1 MRPPGAQGARLLM
14 NLLQRIVSNLIEST
28 SRRKTQPVEAQS
40 LRFETLETR
49 RLLATLALSD
59 FSVSQGTGEKPQS
72 KVWEYADQ
80 WWTVM
85 PSSAGAAVWRLDGT
99 TWTQTLQLS
108 TNKNITADVKAVGG
122 VSHVLLFDG
131 ASSELAS
138 IEYDGAGNYVPW
150 TMRPQLVN
158 VPLSGAETATIDVDT
173 TGRLWVAADNGS
185 LVQVRYSDGI
195 YQSWSSPIT
204 VASGIG
210 SDDISV
216 ITALPNGTVGVLWS
230 NQNSKLFGYRYH
242 VDGAAPTEW
251 SVAEAPAA
259 AAALNTGGGMA
270 DDHLN
275 VAVAADGTL
284 YAAVKTSYDSGGK
297 TKIGLI
303 VRRPNGQWDNVL
315 YPVDTSGTRPIVLLN
330 EAAGKLIV
338 AYAASEGT
346 ANIVYRETALASI
359 SFGPRQTMIGGSIQ
373 NVSSTKQ
380 NFSDEVALIASN
392 GSTVKSVLFS
402 FGSIVLNRP
411 PVIDA
416 GTDQSIVIGAAAT
429 LNARVQDDGVP
440 AASTAAW
447 SKLSGPGAVA
457 FDDSSKLNAR
467 ATFSVPGTYVLRITA
482 SDGQYF
488 DADEVTIVVAAPA
501 PDPSPSQIVAAAFQD
516 GVAGYTGTRD
526 TMIRALNANTNYGT
540 IATLEMDGS
549 PDIAS
554 LVAWDVSTIPVGS
567 VVVSVAFELY
577 VANTTVHSYSVFAM
591 ERAWDELGANW
602 NVAGVARPWATAG
615 ASAASDRNG
624 SALGSITSRNTGT
637 LRVDL
642 NAAGRAAVQEWINDP
657 LSNHGLIFQNYGD
670 ASDGLDFRS
679 SETSTVSQRPRLL
692 ITYAALAPV
701 EPQNAAPVVNAGTD
715 LTVLAGQSATLAG
728 AATDDGHPGP
738 LAVQWT
744 KRSGPGDVTFANA
757 ASGPTSA
764 AFSTPGT
771 YVLRLTA
778 SDGELSTYDELTVTV
793 TTAAPT
799 NLPPTVNAGT
809 DASIQFGS
817 ATTLVGTV
825 SDDGLPS
832 PITVAWTKTSGPG
845 SVTFGSAANATTT
858 ASFSQPGTYVLRLS
872 ASDGQL
878 NAQDEVTIT
887 VQSPAPNQVPT
898 VAAGTDQTYQQGAA
912 VTLPGTVT
920 DDGPA
925 SSVTV
930 AWAEVSGPGSVA
942 FANANASSTQA
953 TFSVPGVY
961 VLRLTASD
969 GSLTAFDEVTI
980 TITASPTADPSL
992 LGDWR
997 MDAIAAGTT
1006 GDSSGAGRTATAVGS
1021 PSLTTGVNGQALSF
1035 NKSNYLL
1042 VDNAPALNLSTQI
1055 TIAAWIKP
1063 TTSGTQY
1070 VVKKGRQDSTD
1081 GFELS
1086 LSSDGKVFVRF
1097 NQASSGD
1104 SFRVNSTS
1112 KYPTNGS
1119 TWLHV
1124 AATYDGSTIKLYI
1137 NGVLQASKNAS
1148 FQIASNNLPL
1158 AIGAQDDG
1166 YRGFAGAIDSV
1177 KLFNRALSAP
1187 EIVALKAYY

>member
-1 MRPPGAQGARLLM
+1 M
-14 NLLQRIVSNLIEST
+14 NLLQRIVSNLIVST
-28 SRRKTQPVEAQS
+28 PRHKTQPVEAQS

-131 ASSELAS
+131 ATSELAS
-138 IEYDGAGNYVPW
+138 IEYDGAGNYVSW

-173 TGRLWVAADNGS
+173 TGRLWIAADNGS
-185 LVQVRYSDGI
+185 LVQVRYSDGL

-275 VAVAADGTL
+275 VAVAANGTL
-284 YAAVKTSYDSGGK
+284 YAAVKTSYDSGGQ

-303 VRRPNGQWDNVL
+303 VRRPNGQWDNSL
-315 YPVDTSGTRPIVLLN
+315 YPVDTNGTRAIVLLN
-330 EAAGKLIV
+330 ESAGKLIV

-346 ANIVYRETALASI
+346 ANIVYRETSLASI

-402 FGSIVLNRP
+402 FGSIVINRP
-411 PVIDA
+411 PVVDA
-416 GTDQSIVIGAAAT
+416 GADQSIVIGAAAT

-447 SKLSGPGAVA
+447 SKLSGPGVVA

-467 ATFSVPGTYVLRITA
+467 TTFSVPGTYVLRITA
-482 SDGQYF
+482 ADGQYF
-488 DADEVTIVVAAPA
+488 DADEVTIIVAAPS
-501 PDPSPSQIVAAAFQD
+501 PDPSPSEIVAAAFQD

-526 TMIRALNANTNYGT
+526 TMIRALNSNTNYGT
-540 IATLEMDGS
+540 LATLEMDGS

-554 LVAWDVSTIPVGS
+554 LVAWDVSAIPVGS
-567 VVVSVAFELY
+567 VVVSVSFELY
-577 VANTTVHSYSVFAM
+577 VTNTTVHSYSVFAM
-591 ERAWDELGANW
+591 ERAWDELGATW
-602 NVAGVARPWATAG
+602 NVAGAARPWSTAG
-615 ASAASDRNG
+615 ASSASDRNG
-624 SALGSITSRNTGT
+624 SALGAITSRSTGT

-679 SETSTVSQRPRLL
+679 SETSTFSQRPRLL
-692 ITYAALAPV
+692 VTYAASAPV

-715 LTVLAGQSATLAG
+715 LTVPASQSAMLTG

-744 KRSGPGDVTFANA
+744 KRTGPGDVTFANA

-764 AFSTPGT
+764 SFSTPGT

-778 SDGELSTYDELTVTV
+778 SDGEFSAYDELTVTV
-793 TTAAPT
+793 TAAAPT
-799 NLPPTVNAGT
+799 NTSPTVNAGT
-809 DASIQFGS
+809 DGSIQFGS

-825 SDDGLPS
+825 SDDGLPG
-832 PITVAWTKTSGPG
+832 PVTMAWTKASGPG

-858 ASFSQPGTYVLRLS
+858 ASFSQ
-872 ASDGQL
+872 
-878 NAQDEVTIT
+878 
-887 VQSPAPNQVPT
+887 
-898 VAAGTDQTYQQGAA
+898 AGT
-912 VTLPGTVT
+912 
-920 DDGPA
+920 
-925 SSVTV
+925 
-930 AWAEVSGPGSVA
+930 
-942 FANANASSTQA
+942 
-953 TFSVPGVY
+953 Y

-969 GSLTAFDEVTI
+969 GSLTSFDEVTI
-980 TITASPTADPSL
+980 TITASPTTDPSL

-997 MDAIAAGTT
+997 MDAIAGGTT
-1006 GDSSGAGRTATAVGS
+1006 SDSSGAGRTAAVVGA

-1042 VDNAPALNLSTQI
+1042 VDNAPALNPSTQI

-1124 AATYDGSTIKLYI
+1124 AATYDGATIKLYI
-1137 NGVLQASKNAS
+1137 NGVLQGSKNAS
-1148 FQIASNNLPL
+1148 FQIASNSLPL
-1158 AIGAQDDG
+1158 AVGAQDDG
-1166 YRGFAGAIDSV
+1166 YRGFAGAIDGV
-1177 KLFNRALSAP
+1177 KLYNRALSAA
-1187 EIVALKAYY
+1187 EIVALKAIG

>member
-1 MRPPGAQGARLLM
+1 M
-14 NLLQRIVSNLIEST
+14 NLLQRIVSSLIVPS
-28 SRRKTQPVEAQS
+28 SRRETLRAEAQL

-99 TWTQTLQLS
+99 TWTRTLQLS
-108 TNKNITADVKAVGG
+108 TNNNVTADVKAVGG
-122 VSHVLLFDG
+122 LTHVLLFDG
-131 ASSELAS
+131 AASQLAS

-150 TMRPQLVN
+150 TMRPQLVG

-185 LVQVRYSDGI
+185 LVQVRYSDGL

-230 NQNSKLFGYRYH
+230 NQNSKRFGYRYH
-242 VDGAAPTEW
+242 VDGASPTEW
-251 SVAEAPAA
+251 SVAESPAS
-259 AAALNTGGGMA
+259 AAALSTGGGMA

-284 YAAVKTSYDSGGK
+284 YAAVKTSYDSGGQ

-303 VRRPNGQWDNVL
+303 VRRPNGQWDNAL

-346 ANIVYRETALASI
+346 ANIVYRETSLASI
-359 SFGPRQTMIGGSIQ
+359 SFGPRQTMISGSIQ

-380 NFSDEVALIASN
+380 NFNDEVALIASN
-392 GSTVKSVLFS
+392 GGTVKSVLFS
-402 FGSIVLNRP
+402 FGSIVVNQP
-411 PVIDA
+411 PSVNA
-416 GTDQSIVIGAAAT
+416 GLDQSIVIGAAAA
-429 LNARVQDDGVP
+429 LNANVQDDGRP
-440 AASTAAW
+440 AVATAVW
-447 SKLSGPGAVA
+447 SKLSGPGVVA
-457 FDDSSKLNAR
+457 FDDSTKLNAR
-467 ATFSVPGTYVLRITA
+467 ATFSLPGTYVLRITA
-482 SDGQYF
+482 TDGQYV
-488 DADEVTIVVAAPA
+488 DADDVTIVVAAPA
-501 PDPSPSQIVAAAFQD
+501 PDPSPSEIVAAAFQD

-526 TMIRALNANTNYGT
+526 TMIRALNASTNYGT
-540 IATLEMDGS
+540 LATLEMDGS

-554 LVAWDVSTIPVGS
+554 LVAWDVSAIPAGS
-567 VVVSVAFELY
+567 VVASVSFELY
-577 VANTTVHSYSVFAM
+577 VTNTTVHSYSVFAM
-591 ERAWDELGANW
+591 ERAWDELGATW
-602 NVAGVARPWATAG
+602 NVAGVARPWSTAG
-615 ASAASDRNG
+615 ASSASDRNG
-624 SALGSITSRNTGT
+624 SALGSITSRSAGT

-657 LSNHGLIFQNYGD
+657 TSNHGLIFQNYGD

-692 ITYAALAPV
+692 ITYATSPPV
-701 EPQNAAPVVNAGTD
+701 EPQNAAPAVNAGTN
-715 LTVLAGQSATLAG
+715 LTVVAGQAAMLTG
-728 AATDDGHPGP
+728 TATDDGQPGP
-738 LAVQWT
+738 LAVLWT
-744 KRSGPGDVTFANA
+744 QYSGPGSVAFANA
-757 ASGPTSA
+757 SSGATSA
-764 AFSTPGT
+764 SFSTPGT

-778 SDGELSTYDELTVTV
+778 SDGEFSTYDELIVTV
-793 TTAAPT
+793 TAAAPN
-799 NLPPTVNAGT
+799 NLPPTVSAGT
-809 DASIQFGS
+809 DGSIQFGS
-817 ATTLVGTV
+817 TATLVGTV
-825 SDDGLPS
+825 SDDGLPG
-832 PITVAWTKTSGPG
+832 PVTMAWTKALGPG
-845 SVTFGSAANATTT
+845 SVTFSSAANATTT
-858 ASFSQPGTYVLRLS
+858 ASFSQSGTYVLRLS

-878 NAQDEVTIT
+878 SAQDEVAIT
-887 VQSPAPNQVPT
+887 VQAPAPNQAPT
-898 VAAGTDQTYQQGAA
+898 VAAGTDQTYQQGSTAPLA
-912 VTLPGTVT
+912 GTVT

-925 SSVTV
+925 SSVTST
-930 AWAEVSGPGSVA
+930 WSKVSGPGSVA
-942 FANANASSTQA
+942 FVNANANSTQA
-953 TFSVPGVY
+953 SFSAPGVY

-980 TITASPTADPSL
+980 TITAPPTADPSL

-997 MDAIAAGTT
+997 MDAIAGGTT
-1006 GDSSGAGRTATAVGS
+1006 SDSSGAGRTATVVGA
-1021 PSLTTGVNGQALSF
+1021 PSLTTGVYGQALSF

-1042 VDNAPALNLSTQI
+1042 VDNAPALNPSNQI

-1070 VVKKGRQDSTD
+1070 VVRKGRQDSTD
-1081 GFELS
+1081 GYELS

-1104 SFRVNSTS
+1104 AFRVNSTS

-1124 AATYDGSTIKLYI
+1124 AATYDGSTIKLYV
-1137 NGVLQASKNAS
+1137 NGVLQGSKNAT
-1148 FQIASNNLPL
+1148 FQIASNSLPL

-1166 YRGFAGAIDSV
+1166 YRGFAGAIDGV
-1177 KLFNRALSAP
+1177 KLFNRALTAA
-1187 EIVALKAYY
+1187 EIVALKASV

>member
-1 MRPPGAQGARLLM
+1 M
-14 NLLQRIVSNLIEST
+14 NLPLRRIIRDLIATS
-28 SRRKTQPVEAQS
+28 SRRETTGIASKS

-49 RLLATLALSD
+49 RLLATVALGD

-85 PSSAGAAVWRLDGT
+85 PSSSGAAVWRLDGT

-108 TNKNITADVKAVGG
+108 TNNNVTADVKSVGG
-122 VSHVLLFDG
+122 VAHILLFDG
-131 ASSELAS
+131 AASQIAS

-158 VPLSGAETATIDVDT
+158 LSLADSETATIDVDS
-173 TGRLWVAADNGS
+173 TGRLWVAADNGN
-185 LVQVRYSDGI
+185 LVQVRYSDGL

-230 NQNSKLFGYRYH
+230 NQNTKLFGFRYH
-242 VDGAAPTEW
+242 VDGASPTEW
-251 SVAEAPAA
+251 SGAESPAA

-284 YAAVKTSYDSGGK
+284 YAAVKTSYDSGGQ

-303 VRRPNGQWDNVL
+303 VRRPNGQWDNRL
-315 YPVDTSGTRPIVLLN
+315 YPVDTAGTRPIALLN
-330 EAAGKLIV
+330 EAAGKLVV

-346 ANIVYRETALASI
+346 ANIVYRETSLTAI
-359 SFGPRQTMIGGSIQ
+359 SFGPRQTMISGSIQ

-380 NFSDEVALIASN
+380 NFNDEVVLIASN
-392 GSTVKSVLFS
+392 GGTVKSVLFS
-402 FGSIVLNRP
+402 FGSIVVNQP
-411 PVIDA
+411 SSVDA
-416 GTDQSIVIGAAAT
+416 GADQSIVIGAAAS
-429 LNARVQDDGVP
+429 LNAKVVDDGRP
-440 AASTAAW
+440 SPTTAAW
-447 SKLSGPGAVA
+447 SKRSGPGAVT
-457 FDDSSKLNAR
+457 FDDSSKLNAK
-467 ATFSVPGTYVLRITA
+467 ATFSLPGTYVLRVMAT
-482 SDGQYF
+482 DGQYY
-488 DADEVTIVVAAPA
+488 DADDVTIVVTAPA
-501 PDPSPSQIVAAAFQD
+501 PDPSPNDVIAASFQD
-516 GVAGYTGTRD
+516 GVAGYTGTHD
-526 TMIRALNANTNYGT
+526 TMIRALNANSNYGT
-540 IATLEMDGS
+540 LTALEMDGS

-554 LVAWDVSTIPVGS
+554 LVAWDVSAIPVGS
-567 VVVSVAFELY
+567 TIVSASFELY
-577 VANTTVHSYSVFAM
+577 VTNTTVHSYSVFAM
-591 ERAWDELGANW
+591 ERAWDELGATW
-602 NVAGVARPWATAG
+602 NVAGVGRSWASAG
-615 ASAASDRNG
+615 ANSTSDRNN
-624 SALGSITSRNTGT
+624 ALLGSITSRNTGT

-642 NAAGRAAVQEWINDP
+642 NAAGRAAVQEWVNDP
-657 LSNHGLIFQNYGD
+657 TSNHGLIFQNYAD

-692 ITYAALAPV
+692 IAYQAPETTDPPV
-701 EPQNAAPVVNAGTD
+701 DPQNVAPTANAGPDQTI
-715 LTVLAGQSATLAG
+715 VAGNSATLSG
-728 AATDDGHPGP
+728 AASDDGHPGP
-738 LAVQWT
+738 LVVQWT
-744 KRSGPGDVTFANA
+744 KLSGVGNVTFANA
-757 ASGPTSA
+757 SSRQTSA
-764 AFSTPGT
+764 SFSAPGT

-778 SDGELSTYDELTVTV
+778 SDGELSTYDEMTVVVAPSAPTN
-793 TTAAPT
+793 AAPT
-799 NLPPTVNAGT
+799 VNTGT
-809 DASIQFGS
+809 DQSIQSGS
-817 ATTLVGTV
+817 TATLVGGV
-825 SDDGLPS
+825 SDDGLPGPVS
-832 PITVAWTKTSGPG
+832 MAWTKTSGPG
-845 SVTFGSAANATTT
+845 SVTFASPTNATTMV
-858 ASFSQPGTYVLRLS
+858 SFSLPGTYVIRLT
-872 ASDGQL
+872 ASDGAL
-878 NAQDEVTIT
+878 SGQDEVTIT
-887 VQSPAPNQVPT
+887 VQALPPNQAPT
-898 VAAGTDQTYQQGAA
+898 VAAGPDQTYQQGSTVPLA
-912 VTLPGTVT
+912 GTAT

-925 SSVTV
+925 ANLTSTWSKI
-930 AWAEVSGPGSVA
+930 SGPGSVT
-942 FANANASSTQA
+942 FANANAVATQA
-953 TFSVPGVY
+953 SFSAAGIY
-961 VLRLTASD
+961 VLRLTALD
-969 GSLTAFDEVTI
+969 GSLTSFDEVTI
-980 TITASPTADPSL
+980 TITVPPTVDPHL
-992 LGDWR
+992 VGDWR
-997 MDAIAAGTT
+997 MDAITGGTT
-1006 GDSSGAGRTATAVGS
+1006 SDSSGAGRTATVVGAA
-1021 PSLTTGVNGQALSF
+1021 SLTTGVYDKALSF
-1035 NKSNYLL
+1035 NKNNYLL
-1042 VDNAPALNLSTQI
+1042 VNNAPELNPSNQI

-1148 FQIASNNLPL
+1148 FQISSNSLPL

-1166 YRGFAGAIDSV
+1166 YRGFAGSIDSV

-1187 EIVALKAYY
+1187 EIVALTA

>member
-1 MRPPGAQGARLLM
+1 M
-14 NLLQRIVSNLIEST
+14 NLLQRIVSNLIVPSP
-28 SRRKTQPVEAQS
+28 RRETLPAETQS

-49 RLLATLALSD
+49 RLLATLALTD

-99 TWTQTLQLS
+99 TWTRTVQLS
-108 TNKNITADVKAVGG
+108 TNNNVTADVKAVGG
-122 VSHVLLFDG
+122 LTHVLLFDG
-131 ASSELAS
+131 DASQLAS

-150 TMRPQLVN
+150 TMRPQLVG

-185 LVQVRYSDGI
+185 LVQVRYSDGL

-230 NQNSKLFGYRYH
+230 NQNTKRFGYRYH
-242 VDGAAPTEW
+242 VDGAAPNDW
-251 SVAEAPAA
+251 SIAEVPAS

-284 YAAVKTSYDSGGK
+284 YAAVKTSYDSGGQ

-303 VRRPNGQWDNVL
+303 VRRPNGQWDNAL

-346 ANIVYRETALASI
+346 ANIVYRETSLASI

-392 GSTVKSVLFS
+392 GGTVKSVLFS
-402 FGSIVLNRP
+402 FGSIVVNQP
-411 PVIDA
+411 PSVNA
-416 GTDQSIVIGAAAT
+416 GLDQSIVIGAAAA
-429 LNARVQDDGVP
+429 LNANVQDDGRP
-440 AASTAAW
+440 AVATAVW
-447 SKLSGPGAVA
+447 SKLSGPGVVA

-467 ATFSVPGTYVLRITA
+467 ATFSLPGTYVLRITA
-482 SDGQYF
+482 TDGQYL
-488 DADEVTIVVAAPA
+488 DADDVTIVVAAPA
-501 PDPSPSQIVAAAFQD
+501 PDPSPNEIVAAAFQD

-526 TMIRALNANTNYGT
+526 TMIRALNATSNYGT
-540 IATLEMDGS
+540 LATLEMDGS

-554 LVAWDVSTIPVGS
+554 LVAWDVSAIPAGS
-567 VVVSVAFELY
+567 VVVSVSFELY
-577 VANTTVHSYSVFAM
+577 VTNTTVHSYSVFAM
-591 ERAWDELGANW
+591 ERAWDELGATW
-602 NVAGVARPWATAG
+602 NVAGVARPWSTAG
-615 ASAASDRNG
+615 ASSASDRNG
-624 SALGSITSRNTGT
+624 SALGSITSRSAGT

-657 LSNHGLIFQNYGD
+657 TSNHGLVFQNYGD

-692 ITYAALAPV
+692 ITYATSPPV
-701 EPQNAAPVVNAGTD
+701 EPQNAAPAVNAGTD
-715 LTVLAGQSATLAG
+715 LTLVAGQAAMLTG
-728 AATDDGHPGP
+728 TATDDGQPGP
-738 LAVQWT
+738 LAVLWT
-744 KRSGPGDVTFANA
+744 KYSGPGSVAFANA
-757 ASGPTSA
+757 SSGATSA
-764 AFSTPGT
+764 SFSTPGT

-778 SDGELSTYDELTVTV
+778 SDGEFSTYDELTVTV
-793 TTAAPT
+793 TAAAPN
-799 NLPPTVNAGT
+799 NLPPTVSAGT
-809 DASIQFGS
+809 DGSIQFGS
-817 ATTLVGTV
+817 TATLVGTV
-825 SDDGLPS
+825 SDDGLPG
-832 PITVAWTKTSGPG
+832 PVAMAWTKASGPG
-845 SVTFGSAANATTT
+845 AVTFGSAATATTT
-858 ASFSQPGTYVLRLS
+858 AGFSQSGTYVLRLS

-878 NAQDEVTIT
+878 SAQDEVTIT
-887 VQSPAPNQVPT
+887 VQAPAPNQAPT
-898 VAAGTDQTYQQGAA
+898 VAAGTDQTSQQGAA
-912 VTLPGTVT
+912 VTLAGTVT

-925 SSVTV
+925 SSVTST
-930 AWAEVSGPGSVA
+930 WSKVSGPGSVA
-942 FANANASSTQA
+942 FVNANASLTQA
-953 TFSVPGVY
+953 SFSASGVY
-961 VLRLTASD
+961 VLRLTATD
-969 GSLTAFDEVTI
+969 GSLTKFDEVTI
-980 TITASPTADPSL
+980 TITAPPTADPSL

-997 MDAIAAGTT
+997 MDAVAGGTT
-1006 GDSSGAGRTATAVGS
+1006 SDSSGAGRTATTVGA

-1042 VDNAPALNLSTQI
+1042 VDNAPALNPSNQI

-1070 VVKKGRQDSTD
+1070 VVRKGRQDATD
-1081 GFELS
+1081 GYELS
-1086 LSSDGKVFVRF
+1086 LSSDGKIFVRF

-1104 SFRVNSTS
+1104 AFRVNSTS

-1137 NGVLQASKNAS
+1137 NGVLQGSKNAT
-1148 FQIASNNLPL
+1148 FQIASNSLPL

-1166 YRGFAGAIDSV
+1166 YRGFAGAIDGV
-1177 KLFNRALSAP
+1177 KLFNRALSAA
-1187 EIVALKAYY
+1187 EIVALKANA